1 MKYSGSIIRLLLV
14 AFVFV
19 GLSGC
24 ASFVSTASKSLA
36 DQLQSTISS
45 HNDPEMVKQALPAYM
60 LMMESFID
68 EKSPDADLLMAS
80 AGLYTAYSSVFVDD
94 LERQQRLA
102 QRALDYGKR
111 AICVQESKY
120 CGITEKNYEA
130 VTQLLTS
137 TTKEDVPALF
147 ALGTAWGNWLKA
159 NSSDFTAIADLPK
172 ITAVMQKIVELDETY
187 QDGSA
192 HLYLGVIGTLLPP
205 AVGGKPE
212 VGRAHFEKA
221 ISLSEGK
228 NLMVKV
234 TYAQQ
239 YARMMFD
246 QELHDKLLNE
256 VLSTDP
262 KQGQFTLTNWM
273 AQEQARAL
281 LASGEDYF

>member
-1 MKYSGSIIRLLLV
+1 MKYPYSLTRLLLMS
-14 AFVFV
+14 FVFL

-24 ASFVSTASKSLA
+24 ASLISNASKSLA

-45 HNDPEMVKQALPAYM
+45 HDDPEMVKQALPAYM

-68 EKSPDADLLMAS
+68 DQSPSADLLMAS

-94 LERQQRLA
+94 LARQQRLA
-102 QRALDYGKR
+102 NRALKYGKR
-111 AICVQESKY
+111 AICVHEQNL
-120 CGITEKNYEA
+120 CGITNKNYDG
-130 VTQLLTS
+130 VTQLLA
-137 TTKEDVPALF
+137 TTDEQDVPALF

-192 HLYLGVIGTLLPP
+192 HLYLGVIGTLLTP

-212 VGRAHFEKA
+212 VGKAHFEKA
-221 ISLSEGK
+221 IELSDGK
-228 NLMVKV
+228 NLMAKV

-256 VLSTDP
+256 VLAANP

-281 LASGEDYF
+281 LVSGEDYF